1 MRLLVDTSAYSLF
14 KRGHVGARHVLAGAT
29 SIGVTAVIL
38 GELLGGFAGGR
49 RETDNRRELFA
60 FLESPRVS
68 ILPMGLETAE
78 RFALTHRLLRDSG
91 RNMPTNDLW
100 IAASAMEHGFS
111 VLTADDHFT
120 WIPTLLVEVLT
131 RET

>member
-14 KRGHVGARHVLAGAT
+14 KRGHGGARHVLGKAT
-29 SIGVTAVIL
+29 SVGVTAVIL
-38 GELLGGFAGGR
+38 GELLEGFARGR
-49 RETDNRRELFA
+49 READNRLELSA
-60 FLESPRVS
+60 FLETPRVS

-78 RFALTHRLLRDSG
+78 RFARIHRLLRDSR

-100 IAASAMEHGFS
+100 IAASAMEHGMT

-120 WIPTLLVEVLT
+120 WIPTLLVEFLT
-131 RET
+131 RES